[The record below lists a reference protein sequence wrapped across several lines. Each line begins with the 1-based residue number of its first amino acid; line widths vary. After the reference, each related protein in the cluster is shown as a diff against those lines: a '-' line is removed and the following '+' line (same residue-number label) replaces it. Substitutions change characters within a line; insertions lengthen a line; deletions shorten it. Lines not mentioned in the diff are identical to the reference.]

1 MLIQNLFQKDIFRP
15 INGVVKAD
23 QLDESSVWQELEE
36 FVVTKELDQH
46 LRRFFSS
53 YCEAMDKTGDPD
65 VAGKIGVWVS
75 GFFGSG
81 KSHFIK
87 VLSYLLNNAN
97 HTHDGQTRQAVE
109 FFDSK
114 IKDAMLLGDI
124 KRAVAS
130 HTDVILFNID
140 SKADNRAG
148 RDAILAVF
156 LKVLNELAGYSGD
169 HAHIAHME
177 RYLEGK
183 GKLEIFQAAYR
194 TLTGTDWIDERD
206 AYAFNRDDVIKAL
219 AHTLGQSEQ
228 SCEKWI
234 DGAEDSFAL
243 TIENFCK
250 WVQDYLDGRGEDR
263 RIVFLVDEVGQFIGT
278 DTHLMLNLQ
287 TITEELGTVCMG
299 RAWVVVTS
307 QEDIDAVLGE
317 MQGSRA
323 NDFSK
328 IQGRFRTRLSL
339 SSANVDEVIQ
349 ERLLAKQEDAR
360 AELEAEYARKGDIL
374 KNQLSFR
381 DVGMTFPEFRDADDF
396 VRDYPFAPYQFKL
409 LQKIFESIRKAGA
422 TGLHLAQGERSLLDA
437 FQHAGQSVS
446 NREVGILVPLYRFYP
461 PIESFLDTTVKRTID
476 QAGDNAS
483 LEDFDTRLLEVLF
496 LIRYVDEVK
505 GNVDNLVTLCLDQI
519 DADRLAL
526 RKTIEAG
533 LERLERETLVNRSG
547 DTYFFLTSEERDI
560 NREIKNVELSSAE
573 EARDLGDLVFDD
585 VLKDQRKHRF
595 SANKMDFSF
604 NRICDAHPVGNR
616 TEGGLI
622 VSIMTPL
629 ADDYEFYQEDGKCVL
644 ESSREGGQVLIRV
657 REDETLGREL
667 RTLLRTDKYI
677 RTKDDGTLPATTMRI
692 HRDLAEENRIRRD
705 RLNRLLGEMLADASY
720 FVAGQRLEIA
730 ASAPQAALG
739 EAMEYLIQN
748 TFNKMG
754 YLKRLR
760 DDPLREIQA
769 VLRNNDI
776 GQHNLDMGMPE
787 NNPQATEDLRS
798 HIELC
803 TKTSRQIVLFN
814 MITERYANRPYGWP
828 AFEVILLLV
837 RLTMAGE
844 VQFVSGGAAIPKDK
858 LYEALTSRRKWR
870 NITVVQ
876 RATSRPE
883 DVQKARELGRDV
895 FSEMG
900 PEGEEALFEFLK
912 GRLGDWRDK
921 LGRYHTLADTG
932 SYPGAGDIADGLS
945 LLKALLAPEGS
956 NRFLAGL
963 NERGGDLLDLADGF
977 RDIENF
983 YEHQRSMWDKLRM
996 ASGRFRLNQMEL
1008 ERDDSAGAAL
1018 RRMGD
1023 ILAAPS
1029 PYELLKE
1036 AEGLIR
1042 TVSEVNEGLL
1052 SERRARAL
1060 AKITEQ
1066 TASVRAEVSTAGG
1079 DESLKTTCLAPLENL
1094 AQRVTTHDSLA
1105 HIGQAEAEVLRLK
1118 DDALDQVERY
1128 LERKAEEGKAVQDKP
1143 VVKPRRVVSP
1153 GKFVKS
1159 SYLESQADVDAFLDD
1174 LRKELAD
1181 ALAKNERIEI
1191 R

>member
-183 GKLEIFQAAYR
+183 GKLGVFHDAYR
-194 TLTGTDWIDERD
+194 TLTGTRWTDERD
-206 AYAFNRDDVIKAL
+206 AYAFNRDKVIQAL

-461 PIESFLDTTVKRTID
+461 SIESFLDTTVKRTID
-476 QAGDNAS
+476 QASNNAS
-483 LEDFDTRLLEVLF
+483 LEDFDTHLLEVLF

-526 RKTIEAG
+526 RKTIEAS
-533 LERLERETLVNRSG
+533 LQRLEQETLVNRSG
-547 DTYFFLTSEERDI
+547 DSYFFLTSEERDI

-573 EARDLGDLVFDD
+573 EARLLGDLVFDD
-585 VLKDQRKHRF
+585 VLKGQRKHRF

-604 NRICDAHPVGNR
+604 NRICDEHPVGNR

-629 ADDYEFYQEDGKCVL
+629 ADDYESYQDGKCVL
-644 ESSREGGQVLIRV
+644 DSSQDDGQVLIRL

-677 RTKDDGTLPATTMRI
+677 RTKDDGTLPPTAKRI

-720 FVAGQRLEIA
+720 FVAGQRLEVA
-730 ASAPQAALG
+730 AGAPQAALG

-754 YLKRLR
+754 YLKTLR
-760 DDPLREIQA
+760 DEPLKEIQA

-776 GQHNLDMGMPE
+776 GQHNLGMDMPE

-798 HIELC
+798 YIELC
-803 TKTSRQIVLFN
+803 TKTSRQIVLFD
-814 MITERYANRPYGWP
+814 MVATRYANRPYGWP
-828 AFEVILLLV
+828 AFEVILLLA

-858 LYEALTSRRKWR
+858 LYEALTSQRKWR

-876 RATSRPE
+876 RVTARPE
-883 DVQKARELGRDV
+883 DVQKARELGREV

-900 PEGEEALFEFLK
+900 PEGEDALFEFLK
-912 GRLGDWRDK
+912 GRLEGWREK
-921 LGRYHTLADTG
+921 LSRYRALADTG
-932 SYPGAGDIADGLS
+932 SYPGAGDIADSLS
-945 LLKALLAPEGS
+945 LLRTLVAPEDS
-956 NRFLAGL
+956 NRFLAGF
-963 NERGGDLLDLADGF
+963 NEHRSDLLDLADGF

-983 YEHQRSMWDKLRM
+983 YEHQRLVWDKLRT
-996 ASGRFRLNQMEL
+996 ASVRFEPNRMEL
-1008 ERDDSAGAAL
+1008 ERDDSAGGAL
-1018 RRMGD
+1018 RRMGE
-1023 ILAAPS
+1023 ILAATR
-1029 PYELLKE
+1029 PYGLVKE
-1036 AEGLIR
+1036 AEELIR

-1052 SERRARAL
+1052 SRQRTQAL
-1060 AKITEQ
+1060 ATIAEQ
-1066 TASVRAEVSTAGG
+1066 TASIRAEVSTAGG
-1079 DESLKTTCLAPLENL
+1079 DESLKATCLTPLENL
-1094 AQRVTTHDSLA
+1094 AKRVATHNSLA
-1105 HIGQAEAEVLRLK
+1105 HIGQAESEAVRLK
-1118 DDALDQVERY
+1118 DEALAQVEQY
-1128 LERKAEEGKAVQDKP
+1128 LARKSEEGKEEQDKP
-1143 VVKPRRVVSP
+1143 VVRPRRVISP
-1153 GKFVKS
+1153 VKLVKLP
-1159 SYLESQADVDAFLDD
+1159 YLETQIDVDAFLDD
-1174 LRKELAD
+1174 LRRELTD
-1181 ALAKNERIEI
+1181 ALARNERIEI

>member
-1 MLIQNLFQKDIFRP
+1 MRIQNLFQKDIFRP

-65 VAGKIGVWVS
+65 VAGRIGVWVS

-81 KSHFIK
+81 KSHFLK
-87 VLSYLLNNAN
+87 VLSYLLNNET

-109 FFDSK
+109 FFDPK

-140 SKADNRAG
+140 NKADNKAG

-169 HAHIAHME
+169 HPHIAHME

-183 GKLEIFQAAYR
+183 GRLGIFHDAYR
-194 TLTGTDWIDERD
+194 TMTSTHWTEERD
-206 AYAFNRDDVIKAL
+206 AYAFNRDEVIKAL
-219 AHTLGQSEQ
+219 AHTLHQSEQ

-234 DGAEDSFAL
+234 DGAEDNFAL

-250 WVQDYLDGRGEDR
+250 WVQDYLDSRGEDH

-278 DTHLMLNLQ
+278 DPHLMLNLQ

-317 MQGSRA
+317 MQGTRA

-349 ERLLAKQEDAR
+349 ERLLAKREEVRPD
-360 AELEAEYARKGDIL
+360 LEAEYARQGDIL
-374 KNQLSFR
+374 KNQLSFK
-381 DVGMTFPEFRDADDF
+381 DVGTTFPQFRDADDF

-437 FQHAGQSVS
+437 FQHAGKSVA
-446 NREVGILVPLYRFYP
+446 NMEVGILVPLYRFYP
-461 PIESFLDTTVKRTID
+461 SIESFLDTTVKRTID
-476 QAGDNAS
+476 QARDNAS

-505 GNVDNLVTLCLDQI
+505 GNVDNLATLCLDQI

-526 RKTIEAG
+526 RKNIEAC
-533 LERLERETLVNRSG
+533 LQRLERETLVNRSG

-573 EARDLGDLVFDD
+573 EAKLLGELVFDD
-585 VLKDQRKHRF
+585 VLKGQRKHRF
-595 SANKMDFSF
+595 STNKMDFSF
-604 NRICDAHPVGNR
+604 NRTCDAYPVGNR

-622 VSIMTPL
+622 VSILTPL
-629 ADDYEFYQEDGKCVL
+629 ADDYESYQDGKCVL
-644 ESSREGGQVLIRV
+644 DSGQDGGQVLIRV
-657 REDETLGREL
+657 RDDESLGREL

-677 RTKDDGTLPATTMRI
+677 RTKDDGTLPPTTKRI
-692 HRDLAEENRIRRD
+692 HRDLADENRIRRE
-705 RLNRLLGEMLADASY
+705 RLTSLLGEMLAAASY
-720 FVAGQRLEIA
+720 FVAGQRLEVA
-730 ASAPQAALG
+730 GSAPQATLS

-748 TFNKMG
+748 TFTKMS
-754 YLKRLR
+754 YLKTLR
-760 DDPLREIQA
+760 DDPLKEIQA
-769 VLRNNDI
+769 VLRSNDI
-776 GQHNLDMGMPE
+776 GQHNLGMDMPQG
-787 NNPQATEDLRS
+787 NPQATEDLRGY
-798 HIELC
+798 IELC
-803 TKTSRQIVLFN
+803 TKTSRQVVLFD
-814 MITERYANRPYGWP
+814 MLTARYANRPYGWP
-828 AFEVILLLV
+828 EFEVIILLA
-837 RLTMAGE
+837 RLYMAGE
-844 VQFVSGGAAIPKDK
+844 VQFVSGGAAIPKGK
-858 LYEALTSRRKWR
+858 LYEALTSRHKWR

-876 RATSRPE
+876 RATSKPE
-883 DVQKARELGRDV
+883 DVKKARELGRDV

-900 PEGEEALFEFLK
+900 PEGEDALFEFLK
-912 GRLGDWRDK
+912 GRLEGWREK
-921 LGRYHTLADTG
+921 LSRYRDMADTG
-932 SYPGAGDIADGLS
+932 SYPGAEDIADSLS
-945 LLKALLAPEGS
+945 LLSTLVAPEDS
-956 NRFLAGL
+956 NRFLAQV
-963 NERGGDLLDLADGF
+963 NERGSDLRDVADRFHDLDH
-977 RDIENF
+977 F
-983 YEHQRSMWDKLRM
+983 YEHQRPMWDKLS
-996 ASGRFRLNQMEL
+996 AESGRFKLNQMEL
-1008 ERDDSAGAAL
+1008 ERNDSAGSAL
-1018 RRMGD
+1018 RRMSE

-1029 PYELLKE
+1029 PYGLVKE

-1042 TVSEVNEGLL
+1042 TVSEVNEELL
-1052 SERRARAL
+1052 SARRAQAL
-1060 AKITEQ
+1060 ATIAEQ
-1066 TASVRAEVSTAGG
+1066 TASVSTEVSTAGG
-1079 DESLKTTCLAPLENL
+1079 DEPLKTTCLTPLKNL
-1094 AQRVTTHDSLA
+1094 ANQVSTHDSLA
-1105 HIGQAEAEVLRLK
+1105 HIDQAESEAVRLK
-1118 DDALDQVERY
+1118 DEVLDQVERY
-1128 LERKAEEGKAVQDKP
+1128 LARKAEEGKAGQDKP

-1159 SYLESQADVDAFLDD
+1159 SYLESKADVDAFLDD
-1174 LRKELAD
+1174 LRKELTD

>member
-1 MLIQNLFQKDIFRP
+1 MRIENLFQKDISRP

-87 VLSYLLNNAN
+87 VLSYLLNNKS

-109 FFDSK
+109 FFDLK

-169 HAHIAHME
+169 HPHIAHME

-183 GKLEIFQAAYR
+183 GRLEVFHDAYR
-194 TLTGTDWIDERD
+194 TLTRTDWIDERD
-206 AYAFNRDDVIKAL
+206 AYAFNRDEVIKAL
-219 AHTLGQSEQ
+219 AHSLRQSEQ
-228 SCEKWI
+228 SCEKWM
-234 DGAEDSFAL
+234 DGAEGNFAL
-243 TIENFCK
+243 TIENFCQ
-250 WVQDYLDGRGEDR
+250 WVQDYLDGRGEDH

-287 TITEELGTVCMG
+287 TITEELGTVCKG

-317 MQGSRA
+317 IQGTRA

-349 ERLLAKQEDAR
+349 ERLLAKREEVR
-360 AELEAEYARKGDIL
+360 AGLEAEYARQGDIL

-381 DVGMTFPEFRDADDF
+381 DAGMTFPQFRDADDF

-437 FQHAGQSVS
+437 FQHAGKSVS
-446 NREVGILVPLYRFYP
+446 HMEVGILVPLHRFYP
-461 PIESFLDTTVKRTID
+461 SIESFLDTTVKRTID
-476 QAGDNAS
+476 QARDNAS

-526 RKTIEAG
+526 RKTIEAS
-533 LERLERETLVNRSG
+533 LQRLERETLVNRSG

-560 NREIKNVELSSAE
+560 NREIKNVELGSAE
-573 EARDLGDLVFDD
+573 EAQLVGELVFDD
-585 VLKDQRKHRF
+585 VLKGHRKHRF
-595 SANKMDFSF
+595 SANKMDFSL

-616 TEGGLI
+616 TEGALI

-629 ADDYEFYQEDGKCVL
+629 ADDYESYQDGRCVL
-644 ESSREGGQVLIRV
+644 ESSREDGQVLIRL
-657 REDETLGREL
+657 RDDESLGREL
-667 RTLLRTDKYI
+667 RTLLRTEKYI
-677 RTKDDGTLPATTMRI
+677 RTKDDGTLPPTTKRI
-692 HRDLAEENRIRRD
+692 HRDLADENRIRRD
-705 RLNRLLGEMLADASY
+705 DLIRLLGEMLADASY
-720 FVAGQRLEIA
+720 FVAGQRPEVS
-730 ASAPQAALG
+730 ASAPQIALS

-748 TFNKMG
+748 TFNKMS
-754 YLKRLR
+754 YLKTLC
-760 DDPLREIQA
+760 DDPLKEIQA
-769 VLRNNDI
+769 VLRSNDI
-776 GQHNLDMGMPE
+776 GQYNLGMDMPE
-787 NNPQATEDLRS
+787 SNPQATEDLRDY
-798 HIELC
+798 IELC
-803 TKTSRQIVLFN
+803 KKTNRQIVLGT
-814 MITERYANRPYGWP
+814 ITERYAKRPYGWP
-828 AFEVILLLV
+828 EFEVILLLA
-837 RLTMAGE
+837 RLIMAGE
-844 VQFVSGGAAIPKDK
+844 VQCVLGGAAIPKDK
-858 LYEALTSRRKWR
+858 LYEALTSKRKWR
-870 NITVVQ
+870 NITIVQ
-876 RATSRPE
+876 RATTRPE
-883 DVQKARELGRDV
+883 DVEKARELGLEV

-900 PEGEEALFEFLK
+900 PESEDALFEFLK
-912 GRLGDWRDK
+912 GRLEDWREK
-921 LGRYHTLADTG
+921 LSQYRALADTG
-932 SYPGAGDIADGLS
+932 SYPGSAEIADSLS
-945 LLKALLAPEGS
+945 LLKTLIAPEDS
-956 NRFLAGL
+956 NRFLAQV
-963 NERGGDLLDLADGF
+963 NEHESDLRDLAERFHDL
-977 RDIENF
+977 DHF
-983 YEHQRSMWDKLRM
+983 YEHQRPMWDKLRT
-996 ASGRFRLNQMEL
+996 ASGRFKLNQMEL
-1008 ERDDSAGAAL
+1008 DRDDSAGPAL
-1018 RRMGD
+1018 RRMSE
-1023 ILAAPS
+1023 ILSVPN
-1029 PYELLKE
+1029 PYGLLKE

-1042 TVSEVNEGLL
+1042 TVREVNEELL
-1052 SERRARAL
+1052 SERRTRAL
-1060 AKITEQ
+1060 ATISEQ
-1066 TASVRAEVSTAGG
+1066 TASVSAEVSTAGG
-1079 DESLKTTCLAPLENL
+1079 DESLKTTCLTPLEDL
-1094 AQRVTTHDSLA
+1094 AKQVSTHESLA
-1105 HIGQAEAEVLRLK
+1105 HIGQAEAEAVRLK
-1118 DDALDQVERY
+1118 DEALDQVERY

-1153 GKFVKS
+1153 GKLVKS
-1159 SYLESQADVDAFLDD
+1159 SYLESQDDVNTFLDD
-1174 LRKELAD
+1174 LRQELTD

>member
-1 MLIQNLFQKDIFRP
+1 MRIQNLFQKDIFRP

-65 VAGKIGVWVS
+65 VAGRIGVWVS

-81 KSHFIK
+81 KSHFLK
-87 VLSYLLNNAN
+87 VLSYLLNNET
-97 HTHDGQTRQAVE
+97 HTHDGQTRRAVE
-109 FFDSK
+109 FFDPK

-148 RDAILAVF
+148 RDALLAVF

-169 HAHIAHME
+169 HPHIAHME

-183 GKLEIFQAAYR
+183 GRLGIFHDAYR
-194 TLTGTDWIDERD
+194 TLTSTHWTEERD
-206 AYAFNRDDVIKAL
+206 AYAFNRDEVIKAL
-219 AHTLGQSEQ
+219 AHTLRQSEQ

-234 DGAEDSFAL
+234 DGAEGNFAL

-250 WVQDYLDGRGEDR
+250 WVQDYLDSRGEDH

-278 DTHLMLNLQ
+278 DPHLMLNLQ

-317 MQGSRA
+317 MQGTRA

-349 ERLLAKQEDAR
+349 ERLLAKQEEVRPD
-360 AELEAEYARKGDIL
+360 LEAEYARQGDIL
-374 KNQLSFR
+374 KNQLSFK
-381 DVGMTFPEFRDADDF
+381 DVGTTFPQFRDADDF

-446 NREVGILVPLYRFYP
+446 NMEVGILVPLYRFYP
-461 PIESFLDTTVKRTID
+461 SIESFLDTTVKRTID
-476 QAGDNAS
+476 QARDNAS

-526 RKTIEAG
+526 RKNIEAC
-533 LERLERETLVNRSG
+533 LQRLERETLVNRSG

-573 EARDLGDLVFDD
+573 EAKLLGELVFDD
-585 VLKDQRKHRF
+585 VLKGQRKHRF
-595 SANKMDFSF
+595 STNKMDFSF
-604 NRICDAHPVGNR
+604 NRTCDAYPVGNR

-622 VSIMTPL
+622 VSILTPL
-629 ADDYEFYQEDGKCVL
+629 ADDYESYQDGKCVL
-644 ESSREGGQVLIRV
+644 DSGQDGGQVLIRV
-657 REDETLGREL
+657 RDDESLGREL

-677 RTKDDGTLPATTMRI
+677 RTKDDGTLPPTTKRI
-692 HRDLAEENRIRRD
+692 HRDLADENRIRRE
-705 RLNRLLGEMLADASY
+705 RLTSLLGEMLAAASY
-720 FVAGQRLEIA
+720 FVAGQRLEVVG
-730 ASAPQAALG
+730 SAPQAALS

-748 TFNKMG
+748 TFTKMS
-754 YLKRLR
+754 YLKTLR
-760 DDPLREIQA
+760 DNPLKEIQA
-769 VLRNNDI
+769 VLRSNDI
-776 GQHNLDMGMPE
+776 GQHNLGMDMPQG
-787 NNPQATEDLRS
+787 NPQATEDLRGY
-798 HIELC
+798 IELC
-803 TKTSRQIVLFN
+803 TKTSRQVVLFD
-814 MITERYANRPYGWP
+814 MLTARYANRPYGWP
-828 AFEVILLLV
+828 EFEVIILLA
-837 RLTMAGE
+837 RLYMAGE
-844 VQFVSGGAAIPKDK
+844 VQFVSGGAAIPKGK
-858 LYEALTSRRKWR
+858 LYEALTSRHKWR

-876 RATSRPE
+876 RATSKPE
-883 DVQKARELGRDV
+883 DVKKARELGRDV

-900 PEGEEALFEFLK
+900 PEGEDALFEFLK
-912 GRLGDWRDK
+912 GRLEGWREK
-921 LGRYHTLADTG
+921 LSRYRDMADTG
-932 SYPGAGDIADGLS
+932 SYPGAEDIADSLS
-945 LLKALLAPEGS
+945 LLNTLVAPEDS
-956 NRFLAGL
+956 NRFLAQVNG
-963 NERGGDLLDLADGF
+963 RGSDLRDVADRFHDLDH
-977 RDIENF
+977 F
-983 YEHQRSMWDKLRM
+983 YEHQRPMWDKLSA
-996 ASGRFRLNQMEL
+996 ASGRFKLNQMEL
-1008 ERDDSAGAAL
+1008 DRDDSAGPAL
-1018 RRMGD
+1018 RRMSE
-1023 ILAAPS
+1023 ILSAPN
-1029 PYELLKE
+1029 PYGLLKE

-1042 TVSEVNEGLL
+1042 TVSEVNEELL
-1052 SERRARAL
+1052 SERRARAI
-1060 AKITEQ
+1060 ATITEQ
-1066 TASVRAEVSTAGG
+1066 TASVSAEVSTAGG
-1079 DESLKTTCLAPLENL
+1079 DESLKTTCLTPLENL
-1094 AQRVTTHDSLA
+1094 AKQVSTHDSLA
-1105 HIGQAEAEVLRLK
+1105 HIDQAESEAVRLK
-1118 DDALDQVERY
+1118 DEALTQVERY
-1128 LERKAEEGKAVQDKP
+1128 LARKAEEGKAKQDKL
-1143 VVKPRRVVSP
+1143 VIRPRRVVSP
-1153 GKFVKS
+1153 VKLVKS
-1159 SYLESQADVDAFLDD
+1159 PYLESQVDVDAFLDD
-1174 LRKELAD
+1174 LRTELTD
-1181 ALAKNERIEI
+1181 ALARNERIEI

>member
-1 MLIQNLFQKDIFRP
+1 MRIKNLFQKDIFRP

-23 QLDESSVWQELEE
+23 QMDESSVWQELEE

-46 LRRFFSS
+46 LRRFFSG

-65 VAGKIGVWVS
+65 VAGRIGVWVS

-81 KSHFIK
+81 KSHFLK

-109 FFDSK
+109 FFDPK

-124 KRAVAS
+124 KRAIGS

-169 HAHIAHME
+169 HPHIAHME

-183 GKLEIFQAAYR
+183 SRLGVFHDAYR
-194 TLTGTDWIDERD
+194 AQTGNRWTDERD
-206 AYAFNRDDVIKAL
+206 AYAFNRDEVIKAL

-234 DGAEDSFAL
+234 DGAEGNFAL

-250 WVQDYLDGRGEDR
+250 WVQEYLDSRGEDR
-263 RIVFLVDEVGQFIGT
+263 RIVFLVDEVGQFIGS
-278 DTHLMLNLQ
+278 DPHLMLNLQ

-317 MQGSRA
+317 MQGTRA

-349 ERLLAKQEDAR
+349 ERLLAKREEVR
-360 AELEAEYARKGDIL
+360 ADLKTEYVRQSDIL
-374 KNQLSFR
+374 KNQLSFK
-381 DVGMTFPEFRDADDF
+381 DVGTTFPQFRDADDF
-396 VRDYPFAPYQFKL
+396 VRNYPFAPYQFKL

-446 NREVGILVPLYRFYP
+446 DREVGILVPLYRFYP
-461 PIESFLDTTVKRTID
+461 SIESFLDTTVKRTID
-476 QAGDNAS
+476 QASDNAS

-526 RKTIEAG
+526 RKIIEAS
-533 LERLERETLVNRSG
+533 LQRLERETLVNRSG

-573 EARDLGDLVFDD
+573 EAKLLGDLVFDD
-585 VLKDQRKHRF
+585 VLKGQRKHRF

-629 ADDYEFYQEDGKCVL
+629 DDDYESYQDGKCVL
-644 ESSREGGQVLIRV
+644 ESSQDGGPVFIRL

-677 RTKDDGTLPATTMRI
+677 KTQDDGTLPSTTKRI
-692 HRDLAEENRIRRD
+692 HRDLAHENRIRRD
-705 RLNRLLGEMLADASY
+705 RLTRLLGEMLTDASY

-730 ASAPQAALG
+730 ASAPQAALS

-754 YLKRLR
+754 YLKPLR

-769 VLRNNDI
+769 VLRSNDI
-776 GQHNLDMGMPE
+776 GQLNTDMDMPE
-787 NNPQATEDLRS
+787 SNPRATEDLRS
-798 HIELC
+798 YIELC

-828 AFEVILLLV
+828 EFEVILLLA
-837 RLTMAGE
+837 RLYMAGE
-844 VQFVSGGAAIPKDK
+844 VQFVSGGAAIPKGK
-858 LYEALTSRRKWR
+858 LYEALTSRRQWR

-876 RATSRPE
+876 RVTSRPE

-932 SYPGAGDIADGLS
+932 SYPGAGEIADGLS
-945 LLKALLAPEGS
+945 LLKSLLAPEDS

-963 NERGGDLLDLADGF
+963 NEHRSNLLDLADGF
-977 RDIENF
+977 HDLDHF
-983 YEHQRSMWDKLRM
+983 YEHQRPMWDKLR
-996 ASGRFRLNQMEL
+996 AALSRFILNQMEL
-1008 ERDDSAGAAL
+1008 GRDDSAGAAL
-1018 RRMGD
+1018 RRMGE

-1029 PYELLKE
+1029 PYELVKE

-1042 TVSEVNEGLL
+1042 TVSEVNEELL
-1052 SERRARAL
+1052 SARRAQAL
-1060 AKITEQ
+1060 ATIAKQ
-1066 TASVRAEVSTAGG
+1066 TASVSTEVSTAGG
-1079 DESLKTTCLAPLENL
+1079 DEPLKTTCLTPLKNL
-1094 AQRVTTHDSLA
+1094 AEQVSTHDSLA
-1105 HIGQAEAEVLRLK
+1105 HIDQAESEAVRLK
-1118 DDALDQVERY
+1118 DEALSQVERY
-1128 LERKAEEGKAVQDKP
+1128 LARKAEEGKAKQDKL
-1143 VVKPRRVVSP
+1143 VIRPRRVVSP
-1153 GKFVKS
+1153 VKLAKS
-1159 SYLESQADVDAFLDD
+1159 PYLESQVDVDAFLDD
-1174 LRKELAD
+1174 LRTELTD
-1181 ALAKNERIEI
+1181 ALARNERIEI